1 MTAMEFEAHQLAD
14 QIIGRN
20 LTKSEA
26 AELAREWWGR
36 EHRESWE
43 LADWASELANAKQKE
58 QS

>member
-1 MTAMEFEAHQLAD
+1 MEFEAHQLAD